1 MRQLKTF
8 QTLKDIKNVKGKE
21 KFEEKTERSPGK
33 QKEKTSIIR
42 EKQIKSFL

>member
-1 MRQLKTF
+1 MSKVKRSLK
-8 QTLKDIKNVKGKE
+8 K
-21 KFEEKTERSPGK
+21 KTERSPGK